1 MGNSHLYRY
10 QAPKITLP
18 GRQTQGKARTLLVP
32 TEDDRWIHTV
42 DNEFA
47 QSFFSR
53 LAKLDELPRFSCP
66 TALCKRCNS
75 IRLDKPLNMRA
86 LRRKL
91 SPCFFCR
98 LQPRL
103 SQAVE
108 DRIRFL
114 SAPSLRLC
122 AAPRTKNPHP
132 EVQVGFPV
140 LSAPDSTLRFEL
152 FREWLRVCDEGHAIC
167 NHSGS
172 MADLPTRVIDIGEEA
187 TGDLRL
193 HTFSPEEK
201 DNFEVDYIALSH
213 CWGGLSEKQKRK
225 FCTTKE
231 NLGERFED
239 GFDFGS
245 LPSTFRDAITVTRK
259 LGKRYLWIDALC
271 IVQFDDDQE
280 DWRRE
285 VNKMEAVFRNAY
297 CTIAA
302 TSAKDATSG
311 FLRPV
316 PAKQPEQQFIRLNS
330 ESHGRL
336 YVSST
341 TDDFYGDVERA
352 DLNQRAW
359 VLQERALARRT
370 IHFAANQA
378 YFECGDGVRCETLTR
393 MHSSRMPFLGD
404 PYFPRYQGLQRSSD
418 EVKLF
423 QSLFE
428 RYSRLGITD
437 AADRPL
443 AIFGL
448 EQRLAA
454 AFATTCSHGVFE
466 RYLHRSLLWRR
477 SDSARMSRIRYPDG
491 EGAPSWSWMAYVGKM
506 EYLSIGAEEVE
517 WSDDVSLVDD
527 TLRAPVRRFKN
538 CETVRDGANDYCVVD
553 IEGRPTPGWLS
564 LDGKRRFHAKQQK
577 CVVIG
582 RQESAPPPR
591 PRAGRPVPA
600 ENWDLFILIVTPDRT
615 DKRNAYKR
623 VGVGCIPSDC
633 ISLRG
638 EPVDDMI
645 V

>member
-1 MGNSHLYRY
+1 M
-10 QAPKITLP
+10 QD
-18 GRQTQGKARTLLVP
+18 RTRSLLS
-32 TEDDRWIHTV
+32 TSNDDRWIHTI

-47 QSFFSR
+47 QGFFSR
-53 LAKLDELPRFSCP
+53 LAKLNELPRFSGS
-66 TALCKRCNS
+66 TALCRRCNTIS
-75 IRLDKPLNMRA
+75 LDKPLTVQV

-103 SQAVE
+103 SRAVE
-108 DRIRFL
+108 ERVRFL

-122 AAPRTKNPHP
+122 AAPKTKNPHP
-132 EVQVGFPV
+132 EIQVGYPV
-140 LSAPDSTLRFEL
+140 LSPPDSLARFDL
-152 FREWLRVCDEGHAIC
+152 FREWLRVCDEDHAAC
-167 NHSGS
+167 NQGGS

-193 HTFSPEEK
+193 HTFSAEEK
-201 DNFEVDYIALSH
+201 DNSETNYLALSH

-231 NLGERFED
+231 NLEERLED

-245 LPSTFRDAITVTRK
+245 LPSTFRDAITVTRR

-271 IVQFDDDQE
+271 IVQFDDERD
-280 DWRRE
+280 DWKRE

-311 FLRPV
+311 FLRQVATAP
-316 PAKQPEQQFIRLNS
+316 KHPEQQFIRLNT
-330 ESHGRL
+330 ESHGRI
-336 YVSST
+336 YVSAT
-341 TDDFYGDVERA
+341 TDDFYQDVERA

-359 VLQERALARRT
+359 ALQERALARRT
-370 IHFAANQA
+370 IHFSANQA

-393 MHSSRMPFLGD
+393 LHGSRMPFLGD
-404 PYFPRYQGLQRSSD
+404 PYFPRYQSLQKSSD

-428 RYSRLGITD
+428 RYSRLGITEST
-437 AADRPL
+437 DRPL
-443 AIFGL
+443 AAFGL
-448 EQRLAA
+448 EQRMAA
-454 AFATTCSHGVFE
+454 AFATTSRYGVFE

-477 SDSARMSRIRYPDG
+477 ADAARMSRIRYPEG
-491 EGAPSWSWMAYVGKM
+491 EGVPSWSWMAYDGRI
-506 EYLSIGAEEVE
+506 EYLGIGAEEVE
-517 WSDDVSLVDD
+517 WSDDVFLADD
-527 TLRAPVRRFKN
+527 GALLRAPVRRFKN
-538 CETVRDGANDYCVVD
+538 CATIRDGASDYRVVD

-591 PRAGRPVPA
+591 PRAGRPAPE
-600 ENWDLFILIVTPDRT
+600 ENWNLFILIVSPDRT
-615 DKRNAYKR
+615 DEGKAYKR
-623 VGVGCIPSDC
+623 VGIGCIPSDC

-638 EPVDDMI
+638 KPADEMI